1 MTEKTKLETTER
13 HLTPNVAI
21 YVMAI
26 GAARA
31 DNVEEESEIN
41 AIKEVASVFGHET
54 HYEDASAY
62 FSEFHSN
69 ENAIGGAIK
78 VLKDGNP
85 SAKLAAVVFM
95 KYVLGVDG
103 ISQEESAFYN
113 KVVDQ
118 IQ

>member
-1 MTEKTKLETTER
+1 MTEKTKLETTAR

-41 AIKEVASVFGHET
+41 AIKEIASVFGHET

-69 ENAIGGAIK
+69 EKAIGGAIN
-78 VLKDGNP
+78 VLKEGNP

-103 ISQEESAFYN
+103 ISQEESAFDN

-118 IQ
+118 IK